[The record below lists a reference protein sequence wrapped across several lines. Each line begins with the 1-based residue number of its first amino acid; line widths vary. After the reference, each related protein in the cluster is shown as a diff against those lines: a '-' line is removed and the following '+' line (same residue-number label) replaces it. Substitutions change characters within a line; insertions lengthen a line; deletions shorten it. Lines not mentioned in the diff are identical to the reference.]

1 MRAPTAVD
9 YQSLVQPD
17 RVHGSLYTDP
27 DIFAEELERIF
38 YRGWVYVGHVGEV
51 PKPGDFCAKRIGLQP
66 VLMVRDKSGAVN
78 LFINRC
84 RHRGSQLCVEERGN
98 LPALRCPYHGWT
110 YRLDGSLS
118 GVPFPDAYDGTA
130 FRREEMGLL
139 KVARVE
145 QYRGFVFA
153 NLSPTGITLAQH
165 LGRAAEQIDR
175 FVAFSDGDEVL
186 VNGGAS
192 KYDLRANWKLPIENA
207 VDGYHAITLHASYI
221 GLLEERARVAG
232 AADNY
237 KGQYAGSQ
245 FAATRDLGDGHV
257 MLDYWSRMYDALN
270 GEPLPEVRPTTPA
283 GQSHFE
289 ELVRRFGHERTE
301 HSLTQGFTHTVIFP
315 NIALIGVQIRV
326 IQPVSADYTE
336 VAAYPTRL
344 NWLSDDVNAA
354 RLRGHEAFFG
364 PASFGAPDDLEI
376 LERVQKGLAANRLDP
391 WLRFYRGM
399 ARERRD
405 LDGTTLAARTDELT
419 QRGIWRQWLK
429 VMSQRP
435 ARAARMVKRAGSK
448 MAEEA
453 AAPRQ
458 ARDRHDG
465 D

>member
-1 MRAPTAVD
+1 MPAATAVD
-9 YQSLVQPD
+9 YQALVQPD

-27 DIFAEELERIF
+27 RIFAEELERIF
-38 YRGWVYVGHVGEV
+38 YQGWVYVGHAGEV
-51 PKPGDFCAKRIGLQP
+51 PKAGDLCAKRIGLQP
-66 VLMVRDKSGAVN
+66 VVMVRDRAGAVN

-84 RHRGSQLCVEERGN
+84 RHRGAQLCVEERAN
-98 LPALRCPYHGWT
+98 VPALRCPYHGWT

-118 GVPFPDAYDGTA
+118 GVPFPDAYEGTG
-130 FRREEMGLL
+130 FHRDEMGLI
-139 KVARVE
+139 KVPRVE

-153 NLSPTGITLAQH
+153 SLAPTGITLAQH

-175 FVAFSDGDEVL
+175 FVAFSSGEEVL
-186 VNGGAS
+186 VDGGAS

-237 KGQYAGSQ
+237 KGQFAGSQ
-245 FAATRDLGDGHV
+245 FAATRDLGGGHV

-270 GEPLPEVRPTTPA
+270 GEPLPEIRPTTAA
-283 GQSHFE
+283 GQQHFE
-289 ELVRRFGHERTE
+289 ELIGRFGRERTE

-326 IQPVSADYTE
+326 IQPVTPDYTE

-344 NWLSDDVNAA
+344 NWLSEEVNAA

-376 LERVQKGLAANRLDP
+376 LERVQKGLAADRLDP

-405 LDGTTLAARTDELT
+405 VDGTTLAARTDELT

-429 VMSQRP
+429 LMSQRP
-435 ARAARMVKRAGSK
+435 ARRARMVKSAGSGTT
-448 MAEEA
+448 EQA
-453 AAPRQ
+453 AQQ
-458 ARDRHDG
+458 ARGRRHD